1 MNPFRNIYLTQSIN
15 NHLPVIIYISKNQ
28 FFIFNF
34 LNQQKITKMTKSKLN
49 LMAFMLSFSV
59 ATFVSSEKAFAQQKA
74 NQSAELSI
82 EYEKYELDNGLN
94 IVLHQDKSDP
104 IVSVAIQYGVGSNRE
119 KKGRTG
125 FAHLFEHM
133 LFQESENVPQDQ
145 FFKKIQDA
153 GGTLNGGTWQDGTVY
168 YEVVPKNALEM
179 VMWLESDR
187 MGYLINTVTETAFA
201 NQQEVVQNEKR
212 QRVDNNPYGHTGWV
226 IDKNLY
232 PDGHPYS
239 WQVIGELE
247 DLQNATVADVKE
259 FYDKFYGPNN
269 ATLVIAGDFEKSE
282 AKKLVEK
289 YFGEIKKRQEVAPLA
304 IQTVSLSKTKRFYH
318 EDNFAK
324 APQLNMVWPVA
335 EQYSKDAYA
344 LDFLGEILSEGKKAP
359 LYKVLVEEKELASQP
374 RAYNNPSQ
382 IAGKFQISVTA
393 NADVDLDN
401 VEAGIKE
408 AFVLFEKEG
417 VTDRD
422 IERIKAGQETDFYNG
437 ISSVL
442 GKSFQLASYDVFT
455 GNPGFIEKD
464 IQNIRAVTKEDVMR
478 VYNKYIKNK
487 PFILT
492 SFVPKGQLDLIAENS
507 EKAEVVEEEITENV
521 ESTVAEAKQE
531 IQKTPSKF
539 DRSVQPKMGDTPK
552 LNIPNS
558 WKEKLGNQ
566 LEVYGLEQTELPL
579 VNFSIVIDGGHLLD
593 DLSKNGVANLM
604 TDILMEGTANKTPAE
619 LEEEID
625 MLGASINMY
634 TGNESIV
641 IRGNTLKR
649 NFDKTMALV
658 EEILLQ
664 PRWDEKEFARIK
676 TSTINGIKRNE
687 ANPNVIANQVYNKIL
702 YGENHPFAYPTSGT
716 VASVESIKIQDLKDY
731 YNNYFSPSV
740 SRMHIVGDVSKAE
753 ALKAA
758 KGLAEKWKAKEV
770 TIPEFEVNND
780 RDKASLYFVDVPNA
794 KQSVINIGYIALP
807 RTSEDFFP
815 VEVMNYKLGG
825 SFSGNVNL
833 ILREEKGYTYGARSR
848 FSGSKIPGTF
858 TASSSVRTNT
868 TGESVGIF
876 RDEIAK
882 YKEGISPED
891 LEFTKNAL
899 IKSNALRFETQWSL
913 LGMLQE
919 MSAYDLDPKYI
930 EKEEEIIGAMT
941 LEQHKQL
948 AQKYLDESKM
958 AYLVVGDAATQL
970 DQFREMGFD
979 EVKVLDKQGNE
990 VTLPIN
996 LESAEVKD

>member
-1 MNPFRNIYLTQSIN
+1 MF
-15 NHLPVIIYISKNQ
+15 NHFIRI
-28 FFIFNF
+28 IFNLLRINSLYLDHKSKHF
-34 LNQQKITKMTKSKLN
+34 NMTKFKFKLMG
-49 LMAFMLSFSV
+49 LMLTFGLVAFV
-59 ATFVSSEKAFAQQKA
+59 ASEKALAQEKA
-74 NQSAELSI
+74 NQDPELSI
-82 EYEKYELDNGLN
+82 EFEKYELDNGLN
-94 IVLHQDKSDP
+94 IILHQDKSDP
-104 IVSVAIQYGVGSNRE
+104 IVSLAIQYGVGSNRE

-269 ATLVIAGDFEKSE
+269 ATLVIAGDFDKGET
-282 AKKLVEK
+282 KKMIEK
-289 YFGEIKKRQEVAPLA
+289 YFGEIKKRQDVAPLE
-304 IQTVSLSKTKRFYH
+304 IQTVSLAKSKRLYH
-318 EDNFAK
+318 EDNFAT

-344 LDFLGEILSEGKKAP
+344 LDFLGEILYDGKKAP
-359 LYKVLVEEKELASQP
+359 LYKVLVEEKELTSQP
-374 RAYNNPSQ
+374 YAYNNPSQ

-393 NADVDLDN
+393 NAGVDLDS
-401 VEAGIKE
+401 VEAGIEE
-408 AFVLFEKEG
+408 AFALFEKEG
-417 VTDRD
+417 VTERD

-442 GKSFQLASYDVFT
+442 GKSFQLARYDVFT
-455 GNPGFIEKD
+455 GDPGYIEKD

-492 SFVPKGQLDLIAENS
+492 SFVPKGNLNLIAENS

-521 ESTVAEAKQE
+521 ESEVAEVKQE

-539 DRSVQPKMGDTPK
+539 DRSVQPGMGETPK

-558 WKEKLGNQ
+558 WKETLGNQ
-566 LEVYGLEQTELPL
+566 LEVYGIEQTELPL
-579 VNFSIVIDGGHLLD
+579 VNFSIVIEGGHLLD

-634 TGNESIV
+634 TSNESII

-649 NFDKTMALV
+649 NFDKTMDLV
-658 EEILLQ
+658 AEILLE

-702 YGENHPFAYPTSGT
+702 YGEDHPFAYPTSGT
-716 VASVESIKIQDLKDY
+716 VESVESLKIQDLKDY
-731 YNNYFSPSV
+731 YNNNFSPTV
-740 SRMHIVGDVSKAE
+740 SRMHIVGDISKSE

-758 KGLAEKWKAKEV
+758 NSLAENWEAKEV
-770 TIPEFEVNND
+770 NIPEFDVSND

-815 VEVMNYKLGG
+815 AEVMNYKLGG

-833 ILREEKGYTYGARSR
+833 ILREEKGYTYGARSG

-876 RDEIAK
+876 KDEIAK
-882 YKEGISPED
+882 YKEGITPED

-899 IKSNALRFETQWSL
+899 IKSNALRFETQGSL

-930 EKEEEIIGAMT
+930 EKEEKTIGSMT
-941 LEQHKQL
+941 LEQHKML

-970 DQFREMGFD
+970 EQFKEMGFD
-979 EVKVLDKQGNE
+979 EVKLLDKQGNKIKR
-990 VTLPIN
+990 PIE
-996 LESAEVKD
+996 LEKEKVID